1 MLGMG
6 SLQEDGEG
14 LGKNMVMRR
23 REDRSGKGAVKD
35 SKEKG
40 KE

>member
-1 MLGMG
+1 MG

-23 REDRSGKGAVKD
+23 EDRSGKGAVKN